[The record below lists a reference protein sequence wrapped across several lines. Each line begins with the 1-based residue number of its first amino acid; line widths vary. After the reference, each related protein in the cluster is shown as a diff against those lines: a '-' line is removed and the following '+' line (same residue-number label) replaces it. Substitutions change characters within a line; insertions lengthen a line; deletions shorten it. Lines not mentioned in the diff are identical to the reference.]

1 MIVKSSPLTRRGFGR
16 ICAGGLLI
24 GRCLLRAMEAAPLT
38 WAVLPDSRA
47 GSERR
52 YRADAPSDMEAAPL
66 TWAVLP
72 DSRAGSERR
81 YRADAQIVLLSI
93 PVFHRNG
100 VGDGAAIWR
109 ESLAE
114 DGAFV
119 RLLEF
124 TGRSAPE
131 HAAGLNRFGFI
142 QELSR
147 SAGGACAESIYF
159 GLMTSSPEESAAEA
173 RKALHSNS
181 KEISFSVIEAHI
193 AGHSVE
199 TAAAHFLAPARTS
212 PADRGALIDSAR
224 QALSVASKKKDDLH
238 SIGPMPRPFLHT
250 LADLLSRPDS
260 SQAQYLYNGRL
271 YYLKVERFADPKAAN
286 VFREQRLIAPNANV
300 TRVAGSLWRQKG
312 DKPIEFRL
320 WIEEGAARPI
330 PLRIEYQPKP
340 YLRLTF
346 EALA

>member
-1 MIVKSSPLTRRGFGR
+1 MIMRSPASTRRYFCR
-16 ICAGGLLI
+16 ICAGGWLS
-24 GRCLLRAMEAAPLT
+24 GTRLLRAMEAAPLT

-52 YRADAPSDMEAAPL
+52 YRADA
-66 TWAVLP
+66 
-72 DSRAGSERR
+72 
-81 YRADAQIVLLSI
+81 QIILLSI

-100 VGDGAAIWR
+100 VGDGSAIWR

-114 DGAFV
+114 DGAVV

-147 SAGGACAESIYF
+147 TAGGTYAESIYF

-173 RKALHSNS
+173 RKALHANS
-181 KEISFSVIEAHI
+181 KEVSFSAIEARI
-193 AGHSVE
+193 AGRSVE

-212 PADRGALIDSAR
+212 AADRGELIASAR
-224 QALSVASKKKDDLH
+224 QALSGAPKKKDDL
-238 SIGPMPRPFLHT
+238 STIEPMPRPFLHT
-250 LADLLSRPDS
+250 LADLLSRPGS
-260 SQAQYLYNGRL
+260 KQAQYVYNGRL
-271 YYLKVERFADPKAAN
+271 YYLKVECSADPKAAN
-286 VFREQRLIAPNANV
+286 AFREQHLIAPTASV
-300 TRVAGSLWRQKG
+300 TRIAGALWRQKG

-320 WIEEGAARPI
+320 WIEEGTARPI
-330 PLRIEYQPKP
+330 PLRIEYQPKS

>member
-1 MIVKSSPLTRRGFGR
+1 MILKSPRFTRRYFGR
-16 ICAGGLLI
+16 ICAGGLLL
-24 GRCLLRAMEAAPLT
+24 GTRLLRARDAAPLS
-38 WAVLPDSRA
+38 WAI
-47 GSERR
+47 
-52 YRADAPSDMEAAPL
+52 
-66 TWAVLP
+66 LP

-81 YRADAQIVLLSI
+81 YRADAQIILFSI

-100 VGDGAAIWR
+100 VGDGVAIWR
-109 ESLAE
+109 ESTAE
-114 DGAFV
+114 DGALM

-147 SAGGACAESIYF
+147 TVAGTCAESIYF
-159 GLMTSSPEESAAEA
+159 GLMTTSPEESAADA

-181 KEISFSVIEAHI
+181 KEISFSAIEAHI
-193 AGHSVE
+193 ADRSVE
-199 TAAAHFLAPARTS
+199 TAAAHFIAPARTS
-212 PADRGALIDSAR
+212 PAGRGALIESAR
-224 QALSVASKKKDDLH
+224 QALSGVPKKKDDLRPVE
-238 SIGPMPRPFLHT
+238 PMPRPFLHT

-260 SQAQYLYNGRL
+260 SQAQYVYYGRL
-271 YYLKVERFADPKAAN
+271 YYLKVERSADPKAAN
-286 VFREQRLIAPNANV
+286 VFREQNLIAPNANV
-300 TRVAGSLWRQKG
+300 TRVSGALWWQKG

-320 WIEEGAARPI
+320 WIEEGTARPI
-330 PLRIEYQPKP
+330 PLRIEYQPKS